1 MSPIVFG
8 RNSEQA
14 AVEQPHCEENVSTHT
29 TSDDDRETLE
39 RLKVLFL
46 SQGQTS
52 GFEIVEETVST
63 KRIE

>member
-8 RNSEQA
+8 RKSEEA
-14 AVEQPHCEENVSTHT
+14 TVDRPRCEENVSTHT

-39 RLKVLFL
+39 HLKVFFL

-52 GFEIVEETVST
+52 GF
-63 KRIE
+63 